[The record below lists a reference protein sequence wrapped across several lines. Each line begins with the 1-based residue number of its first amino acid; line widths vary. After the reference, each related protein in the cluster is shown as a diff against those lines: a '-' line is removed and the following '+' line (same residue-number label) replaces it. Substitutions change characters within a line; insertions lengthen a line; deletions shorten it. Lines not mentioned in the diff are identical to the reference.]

1 VFKRSDDVLIAQ
13 ALSGKKSAWL
23 ALVQRYEKSIFNYA
37 LRMVNNHADAMD
49 LMQDIFVALF
59 RNLHTFRA
67 ESPFKGWLFKIAHYR
82 CIEFYRKKRPMQ
94 SLDDVPEQL
103 DEHSNDC
110 PERMLVEQQ
119 QSSELLQAM
128 QRLPI
133 KQKLVVELKFFQQ
146 CTFDDIA
153 QQLGISTNTA
163 KSQLYSALDKLKLFL
178 PANLLEKTAM
188 QVSSDNS
195 SEVNHV

>member
-1 VFKRSDDVLIAQ
+1 VFKRSDDVLISQ
-13 ALSGKKSAWL
+13 ALAGKKSAWVS
-23 ALVQRYEKSIFNYA
+23 LVKRYEKGIYNYA

-82 CIEFYRKKRPMQ
+82 CIEYYRKKRPMQ
-94 SLDDVPEQL
+94 SLDDTPEL
-103 DEHSNDC
+103 SDEESADC
-110 PERMLVEQQ
+110 PEQALFAQQ
-119 QSSELLQAM
+119 QSSVLINIIQK
-128 QRLPI
+128 LPT

-178 PANLLEKTAM
+178 EAEALETNM
-188 QVSSDNS
+188 NT
-195 SEVNHV
+195 SEVDHV